1 MLRTHCIVIA
11 DGLNTL
17 LDIGWEGRESMGGIL
32 MMILLMEMTMV
43 GEGRVTNENPEEGQ
57 IQKYKNRWT
66 MKRTGNPT
74 RVLKNTAGKGH
85 QLIKRRVM
93 NMIGFVQFLISRREK
108 DLSIGMKEAAQDIR
122 TRKIQLKVDIISIK
136 DHMFALTEKMTGRE
150 V

>member
-1 MLRTHCIVIA
+1 VIA

-57 IQKYKNRWT
+57 IQEYKNRWT
-66 MKRTGNPT
+66 MKRTEKPT
-74 RVLKNTAGKGH
+74 GVQENTAGKGH

-93 NMIGFVQFLISRREK
+93 NMIGFIQFLTSRIEK
-108 DLSIGMKEAAQDIR
+108 DRSIDMKEVAQDIH
-122 TRKIQLKVDIISIK
+122 TRKIQLRVDIISTK
-136 DHMFALTEKMTGRE
+136 NQTRRE